1 LERES
6 ICKPRRTSTRCRPP
20 LQGFFRVCLS
30 PAPPFSPLPH
40 PCLAPIRRHLSPSV
54 CLWKE
59 QLLYSFSSD
68 DDECTEVSIRIIN
81 ALDNCL
87 LCVALHVVRDQLACS
102 GGRDVDPPEPR
113 MGSQPQ
119 NRWRDS
125 LGVREESQ
133 WGAVAH
139 MRRVSDGSGGES
151 DSARGRARKGEI
163 IESLLLSL
171 HSALSLPQVSVS
183 ALSTGESGSID
194 RW

>member
-1 LERES
+1 VSAL
-6 ICKPRRTSTRCRPP
+6 
-20 LQGFFRVCLS
+20 
-30 PAPPFSPLPH
+30 H
-40 PCLAPIRRHLSPSV
+40 DIRRHLSPSV

-125 LGVREESQ
+125 LGMAPCSVIGVRLREESQ

-139 MRRVSDGSGGES
+139 MRRVSDAVAASQIACEGES
-151 DSARGRARKGEI
+151 DRER
-163 IESLLLSL
+163 
-171 HSALSLPQVSVS
+171 
-183 ALSTGESGSID
+183 
-194 RW
+194 